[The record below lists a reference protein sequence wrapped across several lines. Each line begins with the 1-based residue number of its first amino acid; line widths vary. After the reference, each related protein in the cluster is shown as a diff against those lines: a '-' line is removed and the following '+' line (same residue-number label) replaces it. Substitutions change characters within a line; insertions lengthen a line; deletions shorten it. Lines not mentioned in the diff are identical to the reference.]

1 MGTMEDSIFTKII
14 KREIPADI
22 VYEDNIVIAFLDI
35 KPINH
40 GHTLIV
46 PKKPFTNIFDG
57 DDEDLA
63 HMMKVA
69 HKLANALKQVTNC
82 NGINIL
88 MNNGEAAGQE
98 IFHSHMHIIPRITG
112 DRAYHPAKH
121 LVFDAEIGKSIVRG
135 IHEILC

>member
-1 MGTMEDSIFTKII
+1 MQPTIFEKII
-14 KREIPADI
+14 AREIPADI
-22 VYEDNIVIAFLDI
+22 VYEDDVIIAFLDI

-46 PKKPFTNIFDG
+46 PKKPFVNIFDG
-57 DDEDLA
+57 DPEVLA

-69 HKLANALKQVTNC
+69 HTLANAIKEVTHC

-98 IFHSHMHIIPRITG
+98 VFHAHMHVIPRIDHDG
-112 DRAYHPAKH
+112 AYLSARHITFDSEIAKN
-121 LVFDAEIGKSIVRG
+121 IVDG
-135 IHEILC
+135 IKARLT

>member
-1 MGTMEDSIFTKII
+1 MQDSIFTKII

-22 VYEDNIVIAFLDI
+22 VYEDDVVIAFLDI

-57 DDEDLA
+57 DDEVLA
-63 HMMKVA
+63 HMMRTA
-69 HKLANALKQVTNC
+69 HALAHALKQVTNC
-82 NGINIL
+82 NGVNIL

-98 IFHSHMHIIPRITG
+98 VFHAHMHIIPRIHG
-112 DRAYHPAKH
+112 DEAYRPAKH
-121 LVFDAEIGKSIVRG
+121 IVFDAEIGKNIVAGVR
-135 IHEILC
+135 EILS

>member
-1 MGTMEDSIFTKII
+1 MQDSIFTKII

-22 VYEDNIVIAFLDI
+22 VYEDDIIIAFLDI

-57 DDEDLA
+57 DDEVLA
-63 HMMKVA
+63 HMMRIA
-69 HKLANALKQVTNC
+69 HKLASALKQVTHC
-82 NGINIL
+82 NGVNIL

-98 IFHSHMHIIPRITG
+98 VFHSHMHIIPRIQG
-112 DRAYHPAKH
+112 DEAYHPAKH
-121 LVFDAEIGKSIVRG
+121 IPFDTEIAKNIVAGVR
-135 IHEILC
+135 ELFN